1 LKSFLN
7 LNRIMKMWIALV
19 LAALAVGASAQ
30 SCSCATMKWATCDGT
45 PCSCYLLVGNNM
57 KQTLKCDDLI
67 PKCFLMKAE
76 MYRASKGLD
85 TRTIGG
91 KPTEEGFLD
100 NDGIYDPECEN
111 DGKFK
116 AKQCNNTEE
125 CWCVNSAGV
134 RRTDKGD
141 KTLKCEKLVET
152 FWVRLQLK
160 HKEVAGEVDESK
172 LKVAI
177 ADAIHKRY
185 DNFDK
190 SLVDSIKYDK
200 DSRTIVVD
208 VKKKKGERKSELA
221 NMAYYMEKDVKVLPL
236 FKDQEKFEPVV
247 DNKKLQMEEILV
259 YYVDEEAPTFT
270 MKNLSGGIIAV
281 IVVVVLAVLAGLAVL
296 FFARK
301 RQSQRYNKAQ
311 QREMEAM

>member
-1 LKSFLN
+1 
-7 LNRIMKMWIALV
+7 MKMWIALV

-30 SCSCATMKWATCDGT
+30 ACSCGTMKWATCDGN
-45 PCSCYLLVGNNM
+45 PCTCTLLVGSNV
-57 KQTLKCDDLI
+57 KQNLECTALI

-76 MYRASKGLD
+76 MYRAKKGLD

-91 KPTEEGFLD
+91 KPVETAFVD
-100 NDGIYDPECEN
+100 NDGIYDPVCEA

-141 KTLKCEKLVET
+141 KDLKCEKLVET
-152 FWVRLQLK
+152 YWVRLQLT
-160 HKEVAGEVDESK
+160 HKEMDGEVDATK
-172 LKVAI
+172 LKAAI
-177 ADAIHKRY
+177 KDAMNKRY
-185 DNFDK
+185 NNFDK
-190 SLVDSIKYDK
+190 SLVDNVEYDA

-208 VKKKKGERKSELA
+208 VKKPKDNTQTDLT

-236 FKDQEKFEPVV
+236 FKDQEKFEPMVGT
-247 DNKKLQMEEILV
+247 KKLEMENILV
-259 YYVDEEAPTFT
+259 YYVDAEPPTFT

-281 IVVVVLAVLAGLAVL
+281 IVVVVLAVVAGLLIL
-296 FFARK
+296 FFANR

-311 QREMEAM
+311 PREMEAM

>member
-1 LKSFLN
+1 
-7 LNRIMKMWIALV
+7 MKIWIALV
-19 LAALAVGASAQ
+19 LVAFAAGASAQ

-45 PCSCYLLVGNNM
+45 PCTCNVLVGNNV
-57 KQTLKCDDLI
+57 KQTLNCNALI

-76 MYRASKGLD
+76 MYRAKKGLD
-85 TRTIGG
+85 TRTLGG
-91 KPTEEGFLD
+91 KPVETAFVD
-100 NDGIYDPECEN
+100 NDGIYDPDCEN

-152 FWVRLQLK
+152 YWVRLQLT
-160 HKEVAGEVDESK
+160 HKPVNGSVDETK
-172 LKVAI
+172 LKAAI

-185 DNFDK
+185 VNFNKDMVK
-190 SLVDSIKYDK
+190 EIQYDPK
-200 DSRTIVVD
+200 ARMILVD
-208 VKKKKGERKSELA
+208 VKKPIGDRKSDLTH
-221 NMAYYMEKDVKVLPL
+221 MAYYMEKDVKVLPL
-236 FKDQEKFEPVV
+236 FKNQEKFEPTVSSQKLEM
-247 DNKKLQMEEILV
+247 DNILV

-281 IVVVVLAVLAGLAVL
+281 IVVVVLAVVAGLLVL

-301 RQSQRYNKAQ
+301 RQNQRYNKAQ

>member
-1 LKSFLN
+1 
-7 LNRIMKMWIALV
+7 MKLWIVVV
-19 LAALAVGASAQ
+19 LAAFAAGASAQ
-30 SCSCATMKWATCDGT
+30 SCSCETMKWATCDGT
-45 PCSCYLLVGNNM
+45 PCECKITLESKVH
-57 KQTLKCDDLI
+57 QTLDCNKLV

-76 MYRASKGLD
+76 MYRAKNNLG
-85 TRTIGG
+85 TRTLGG
-91 KPTEEGFLD
+91 KPVEEAFVD
-100 NDGIYDPECEN
+100 NDGIYDPDCEN

-141 KTLKCEKLVET
+141 KNLKCEKLVET
-152 FWVRLQLK
+152 YWVRLQLT
-160 HKEVAGEVDESK
+160 HKPVKGEVDVK
-172 LKVAI
+172 TLKTAI
-177 ADAIHKRY
+177 GDAINKRY
-185 DNFDK
+185 KNFNKDFVDN
-190 SLVDSIKYDK
+190 VEYDPK
-200 DSRTIVVD
+200 ARMIVVD
-208 VKKKKGERKSELA
+208 VKKPKGERQTDLA

-236 FKDQEKFEPVV
+236 FKNQDKFEPTVGSE
-247 DNKKLQMEEILV
+247 KLEMDSILV

-281 IVVVVLAVLAGLAVL
+281 IVVVVLAVVAGLLVL

-301 RQSQRYNKAQ
+301 RSQRYNKAQ